1 MKKTLIFGAFASLMM
16 VSCAKDY
23 SCKCVTTETI
33 SSVNNSQT
41 TVINGTK
48 KDATA
53 ECAAQSQTVNTIV
66 KTCALE

>member
-1 MKKTLIFGAFASLMM
+1 MKKTMIFGAFASLMM

-33 SSVNNSQT
+33 SGVNNSQT

>member
-1 MKKTLIFGAFASLMM
+1 MKKTLILGAFASLMM

-33 SSVNNSQT
+33 SGVNNFETS
-41 TVINGTK
+41 VVNGTK
-48 KDATA
+48 KDAIA
-53 ECAAQSQTVNTIV
+53 KCAAKSQTVNTIV

>member
-1 MKKTLIFGAFASLMM
+1 M

-33 SSVNNSQT
+33 SGVNNSQT